1 MRKNPLSNMSAH
13 GGIITSEFL
22 ETIRG
27 DKVNN
32 PRVEPQCFSTLNAP
46 NPPQDK
52 RELDRQIDT
61 SFKQLLE
68 RWDAIIQSLP
78 KNDCF

>member
-1 MRKNPLSNMSAH
+1 MSAH

-46 NPPQDK
+46 NPQQDK
-52 RELDRQIDT
+52 EAR
-61 SFKQLLE
+61 
-68 RWDAIIQSLP
+68 
-78 KNDCF
+78 